1 MLSSLIF
8 FALLQVACGLSIE
21 RPRSGSNNNPARS
34 TPLQPRGLDVGSK
47 VAIGICIPGAAF
59 VVLLGLGIMWLYPA
73 QLRKLRKANPGVE
86 VGLREVMNGGVAKQP
101 APPPP
106 MYTEHDASTSNVAAL
121 DASHVPG
128 HATPKSDAPTTPRLS
143 ADAKHVAPELR

>member
-8 FALLQVACGLSIE
+8 FALLQVACGLAIE
-21 RPRSGSNNNPARS
+21 QPRGGSNSNPARS
-34 TPLQPRGLDVGSK
+34 TPLQSRGLDVGSK
-47 VAIGICIPGAAF
+47 VAIGICIPGVAF
-59 VVLLGLGIMWLYPA
+59 VVVLGLGIMWLYPA

-101 APPPP
+101 APPP

-121 DASHVPG
+121 EASHAHG
-128 HATPKSDAPTTPRLS
+128 HSTPKSDAPTTPRLS
-143 ADAKHVAPELR
+143 ADAKHGAPEIR